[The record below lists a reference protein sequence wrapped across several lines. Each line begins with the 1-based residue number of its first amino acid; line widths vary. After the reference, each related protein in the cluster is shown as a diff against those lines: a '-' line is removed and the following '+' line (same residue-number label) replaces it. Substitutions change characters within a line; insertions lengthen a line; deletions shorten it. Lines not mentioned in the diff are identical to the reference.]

1 MTNAT
6 ESLELTRVGPATP
19 MGALMRQYWLPA
31 LMSSEL
37 KAGGDPVRLMLL
49 GEKLIAFRDA
59 KGAVG
64 VMDHRCPH
72 RCASLFYGRNEGDG
86 MVCVYHGWKF
96 AADGACLDQPNLPP
110 EQQFRDKVRAKAYK
124 AHEQAGVIWVYMG
137 EREQAP
143 PMPLIEA
150 ALLPE
155 AELTI
160 NFTQRECNWLQA
172 LEGDIDTSHFSW
184 LHVGSVQPDHVQDD
198 NWVKYQVVN
207 RAPGYEVTDTDWGT
221 MYCATR
227 PAENEQTCWR
237 FAHFAFPFWTFIP
250 QGTFVDRVIARA
262 WVPMDDT
269 HVMFM
274 SLVWKQAS
282 GTKPLANGKPI
293 PGATPRPDYQPNST
307 DWHGRWRP
315 VQNGANDYL
324 IDREA
329 QRNNTIYTGITH
341 IAMQDQAITESMGEI
356 VDHSFEHLAPSDQMI
371 TRTRRRLLLAA
382 RALRDQG
389 TLPPGVD
396 DPALYQKIRSGERIL
411 KAADWQEA
419 YQDGMR
425 ASLRPGYKQ
434 AAE

>member
-137 EREQAP
+137 ERELAP

-227 PAENEQTCWR
+227 PAENEQTYWR

-293 PGATPRPDYQPNST
+293 PGATPRPEFQPNST

-315 VQNGANDYL
+315 VQNAANDYL

-411 KAADWQEA
+411 KAADWRAA
-419 YQDGMR
+419 YEDGMR
-425 ASLRPGYKQ
+425 ASVRPGYAR